1 MRSRNTVAGLVAIA
15 SLLAGTSVVCAQDVD
30 QSSPKAYVKDS
41 VITTK
46 VKSKLAAQHLSSL
59 AKIHVDTDANGIVY
73 LSGTAPTRDAVD
85 QAISLTRDTEGV
97 ISVKNGIQVR
107 PD

>member
-1 MRSRNTVAGLVAIA
+1 MRSRNTVAGLVAVA
-15 SLLAGTSVVCAQDVD
+15 SLLAGTGVAYAQDVD
-30 QSSPKAYVKDS
+30 QSSPKTYVKDS

-97 ISVKNGIQVR
+97 ISVNNGIQVR
-107 PD
+107 PN